1 MPNYR
6 LTLCYDGTRWK
17 GWQKQGNTDNT
28 IQGKLETLLSR
39 LLDQPVEV
47 AGSGRTD
54 GGTHARGQVA
64 SFRAKTDWTP
74 QEILERV
81 HPGKTARAVI
91 SWCLPNSQEARETNR
106 RETER
111 PSLHWARVRSFG
123 DIASQNLR
131 TSLCRWLAEHGVAA
145 VAPFLHDD
153 YHAAIRNL
161 RSCWSERHVAF
172 IAGLGTFGLSG
183 GLITEHGI
191 AHRLASVVVDLP
203 LPADTRPY
211 GDDILAWCTRCG
223 ACARRCPAGSIGA
236 SLAERDKTRCLR
248 WAVDHIAPNRAETY
262 GWMDLSL
269 GCGLC
274 QTNVPCEH
282 KRP

>member
-1 MPNYR
+1 MLNRERIEEEIRHLYFATGANAFFEPPIIR
-6 LTLCYDGTRWK
+6 
-17 GWQKQGNTDNT
+17 
-28 IQGKLETLLSR
+28 
-39 LLDQPVEV
+39 
-47 AGSGRTD
+47 
-54 GGTHARGQVA
+54 VA
-64 SFRAKTDWTP
+64 SADDHWFADFKRIIDPTHWTP
-74 QEILERV
+74 QEILSRV

-123 DIASQNLR
+123 DIASQNIR
-131 TSLCRWLAEHGVAA
+131 TCLCRWLAEQGVAA

-153 YHAAIRNL
+153 YQAAIRNL

-172 IAGLGTFGLSG
+172 VAGLGTFGLSG

-203 LPADTRPY
+203 LDADTRPY
-211 GDDILAWCTRCG
+211 GDDILGWCTRCG

-248 WAVDHIAPNRAETY
+248 WAVEHIAPNRAETY